1 MTFLRKRVVPKTP
14 PSLVKLAA
22 IASGVMTGCW
32 SSTPTNDQVPELIYP
47 QPTGDVTG
55 VETTAEPV
63 SCVAGATTRT
73 GPNSLRNSGKTSAS
87 IVPASTTGGS
97 KEKSAISDVLT
108 GVWSVSKR
116 PCNMRLN
123 MGLLALLAISA
134 CGATP
139 FLIEMQ

>member
-63 SCVAGATTRT
+63 SCVAGATTRA
-73 GPNSLRNSGKTSAS
+73 GPSSLRNSGKTSAS
-87 IVPASTTGGS
+87 KVPASTTGGS
-97 KEKSAISDVLT
+97 IEVGIASCSRRSNAQAEAPGSQHCVLAALVRPDV
-108 GVWSVSKR
+108 
-116 PCNMRLN
+116 
-123 MGLLALLAISA
+123 
-134 CGATP
+134 CGPRSPLCTT
-139 FLIEMQ
+139 